1 MNVAISHSWP
11 ISTPPIAP
19 FVKSAAGAE
28 FISPPRKGWDTVSLA
43 GPESHRDGTMGH
55 TFTTNFVHVV
65 FSTKDRVPLIPAD
78 RLENL
83 WAYLIGIAHNHKIE
97 TLATGG
103 IRDHVHMLFALP
115 KTMTLA
121 DAVGKLKAN
130 SSRWLNE
137 TGVRF
142 AWQEG
147 YSAFSVSPSQV
158 EIVKAYI
165 ANQAEHHKRRDFREE
180 YLVMLRKAG
189 INLDEA
195 HVFD

>member
-1 MNVAISHSWP
+1 
-11 ISTPPIAP
+11 
-19 FVKSAAGAE
+19 
-28 FISPPRKGWDTVSLA
+28 
-43 GPESHRDGTMGH
+43 MGH
-55 TFTTNFVHVV
+55 TFTTNLVHVV
-65 FSTKDRVPLIPAD
+65 FSTKERTILIPAD

-83 WAYLIGIAHNHKIE
+83 WAYLIGIANNHKIK

-103 IRDHVHMLFALP
+103 IRDHVHMLIALP

-137 TGVRF
+137 TGPRF

-147 YSAFSVSPSQV
+147 YGAFSVSPSQV
-158 EIVKAYI
+158 SSVKAYI
-165 ANQAEHHKRRDFREE
+165 ANQAEHHKKRNFREE
-180 YLVMLRKAG
+180 FLLMLRKAG
-189 INLDEA
+189 IDFSEG